1 MKLRTY
7 YAFPIVAAFA
17 VALVAPGQVH
27 AHGPDVQYS
36 AGQPGDPTQPAR
48 TVKVTMF
55 ERGKKMLFEPQVVN
69 VKRNEQI
76 RFVLV
81 NDDHNNHEF
90 ILATPA
96 ENRKHAAEMKKNP
109 HMEHAEPNAATL
121 SPYET
126 KEIVWKFTKP
136 GEFQYVCL
144 IPGHYEAGMVG
155 KVIVK

>member
-1 MKLRTY
+1 MKLRNFY
-7 YAFPIVAAFA
+7 LVPLAAAFIG
-17 VALVAPGQVH
+17 ALFMPGFAH

-36 AGQPGDPTQPAR
+36 AGQPGDPKQPAR

-55 ERGKKMLFEPQVVN
+55 EQGKKMLFEPQVIN

-90 ILATPA
+90 ILATPE
-96 ENRKHAAEMKKNP
+96 ENRKHAEEMKKNP

-126 KEIVWKFTKP
+126 REIVWKFTKR

-155 KVIVK
+155 KVIVE